1 MNLTDASF
9 NGNLD
14 RVREL
19 LYSSADGEK
28 VNLNAVDRYGQTP
41 LYIASAE
48 GYSEIVTELL
58 SAGADPNIT
67 SNVGFTP
74 LAVSSFKTGRLKM
87 VIELLFPPDGGKGT
101 DPNIADGDNRTPLLW
116 ASYYGRLDVVKVLIR
131 AGADPNIANKDG
143 RIPLYW
149 ASHDGHLEVIKV
161 LLRAGADPSGANKY
175 GRIPQNQAF
184 VRGHLEV
191 VEEFENY
198 FPTLHTLS
206 LRSLRRFKIDFSLIP
221 ENFILI

>member
-116 ASYYGRLDVVKVLIR
+116 ASHY
-131 AGADPNIANKDG
+131 
-143 RIPLYW
+143 
-149 ASHDGHLEVIKV
+149 GHLEVIKV